1 MRKILLLIAVVS
13 ANSIASGQTFVAA
26 HYYDGTGKKKS
37 GLIHFYIGDNHILF
51 RTDQD
56 SKPENINISDITAVV
71 IPGQD
76 SVAVVTADN
85 NPRKKYFAKTFFSTP
100 TTHFYYKHTMGGYG
114 GAPQM
119 TTLSNVPS
127 STSNSVHSVNMWS
140 TSSNVSYSEDLLM
153 YSDNNTTYEVN
164 RRNYIDV
171 FSKAFADQPELV
183 KRIQKKEFKFRK
195 IYELIDA
202 YRRPVRHVRTDNADL
217 DSLTHK

>member
-1 MRKILLLIAVVS
+1 MRSVLLLILALSV
-13 ANSIASGQTFVAA
+13 NSIASGQTFIAA

-56 SKPENINISDITAVV
+56 SKPENVNISDITAVV

-85 NPRKKYFAKTFFSTP
+85 NPHKKYFARPFFSTP
-100 TTHFYYKHTMGGYG
+100 TTQFYQKHEAGTYG
-114 GAPQM
+114 GTPQM
-119 TTLSNVPS
+119 TTLSNVGS

-140 TSSNVSYSEDLLM
+140 TSRVVSYNRDLIM

-183 KRIQKKEFKFRK
+183 KRIQKKEFKFRN
-195 IYELIDA
+195 IYDLIDT

-217 DSLTHK
+217 DSLVHN